1 MRHPALPRPPY
12 HVAILR
18 YRRNGEDAAGYDEA
32 LRDMVEM
39 AQLQP
44 GFLGMELVDDAS
56 GDGVTLSYWTD
67 EASIRAWRA
76 QDGQGVIREKD
87 RRGWYTEYA
96 LQIARVER
104 AYAWSRD
111 AAGDEAD
118 DVDAPGAVFP
128 V

>member
-1 MRHPALPRPPY
+1 MRHPVLPRPPY

-18 YRRNGEDAAGYDEA
+18 YRRNGEDAAGYREA

-39 AQLQP
+39 ARLQP
-44 GFLGMELVDDAS
+44 GCLGMESVDGED

-76 QDGQGVIREKD
+76 RDDQCVIREKD
-87 RRGWYTEYA
+87 RRGWYAHYA

-104 AYAWSRD
+104 AYEWSR
-111 AAGDEAD
+111 DEAD
-118 DVDAPGAVFP
+118 DVDAPETAFSI
-128 V
+128 

>member
-1 MRHPALPRPPY
+1 MRYPALPRPPY

-18 YRRNGEDAAGYDEA
+18 YRRNGEDADGYSEA

-44 GFLGMELVDDAS
+44 GFLGMESVDGTG

-76 QDGQGVIREKD
+76 QDDQGVTREKD
-87 RRGWYTEYA
+87 RRRWYQHYA
-96 LQIARVER
+96 LQIAQVER
-104 AYAWSRD
+104 AYDWSGD
-111 AAGDEAD
+111 A
-118 DVDAPGAVFP
+118 DAPEPAFSL
-128 V
+128 

>member
-18 YRRNGEDAAGYDEA
+18 YRRNGEDAAGYREA
-32 LRDMVEM
+32 LRDMIEM
-39 AQLQP
+39 ARLQP
-44 GFLGMELVDDAS
+44 GCLGMESVDGED
-56 GDGVTLSYWTD
+56 GEGVTLSYWTD

-76 QDGQGVIREKD
+76 RDDRGVIREKD
-87 RRGWYTEYA
+87 RRGWYAHYA

-104 AYAWSRD
+104 AYEWSRD
-111 AAGDEAD
+111 KAD
-118 DVDAPGAVFP
+118 DVDAPETALP

>member
-32 LRDMVEM
+32 LRDIVEM

-44 GFLGMELVDDAS
+44 GFLGMESVDGEG

-76 QDGQGVIREKD
+76 QDDQGVIREKD
-87 RRGWYTEYA
+87 RRGWYAHYA

-104 AYAWSRD
+104 AYEWSR
-111 AAGDEAD
+111 DEAD
-118 DVDAPGAVFP
+118 DPEASETALP